1 MLSYKKKNIYQENIS
16 LLKKKRKKKLSVKYD
31 FIYNSSSAEGVHA
44 KLGTIE
50 LDAAG
55 RLGKH
60 QKEKF
65 RGEKFINILLHKK
78 FKTVLDIGAGALG
91 ATNFFLKNNKIVDIV
106 EYKNSFYFTKKN
118 SKINK
123 VFFGDF
129 SKIKFSKKYDL
140 IWCSHVL
147 EHQNNPGL
155 FLKKVHN
162 TLKEGGYLCLIVPP
176 RKPFVISGHVNIFN
190 AGILIYRLVLSG
202 FNCRNVKIL
211 QYDYNII
218 IYLKKKSI
226 PHLPNLN
233 FDFGDLKKL
242 KKYFPS
248 ELSTS
253 NELEGFNGDIMS
265 LNFSKYEKRLL
276 NWNNIMAK

>member
-1 MLSYKKKNIYQENIS
+1 M
-16 LLKKKRKKKLSVKYD
+16 
-31 FIYNSSSAEGVHA
+31 
-44 KLGTIE
+44 
-50 LDAAG
+50 
-55 RLGKH
+55 
-60 QKEKF
+60 
-65 RGEKFINILLHKK
+65 
-78 FKTVLDIGAGALG
+78 G

-123 VFFGDF
+123 TLLGDF

-155 FLKKVHN
+155 FLKKFHYVLN
-162 TLKEGGYLCLIVPP
+162 ESGYLCLIVPP

-226 PHLPNLN
+226 PKLPNLN

-248 ELSTS
+248 ELYTN

-265 LNFSKYEKRLL
+265 LNFTKDEKRLL
-276 NWNNIMAK
+276 NINNIKVK